1 MVTWC
6 KGDDNCDGE
15 DDDVDGIGDVTMMV
29 MPIPISTMPC
39 NQYYQKQSN
48 SDTNN
53 NSSTTPTATT
63 TIATTTPSTTK
74 IPPPPATPSTAATTK
89 RVPIASRAPRL
100 VAKAGKG

>member
-15 DDDVDGIGDVTMMV
+15 EDDVDGIDDVTMVV

-53 NSSTTPTATT
+53 NSSTTVTATT
-63 TIATTTPSTTK
+63 APSTTK

-89 RVPIASRAPRL
+89 HVPIASRAPRL